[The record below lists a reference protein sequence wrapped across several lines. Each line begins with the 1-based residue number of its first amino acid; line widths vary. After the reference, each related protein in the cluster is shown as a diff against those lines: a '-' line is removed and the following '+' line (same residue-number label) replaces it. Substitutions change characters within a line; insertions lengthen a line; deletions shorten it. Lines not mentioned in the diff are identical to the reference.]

1 MAESVRRRVRQL
13 ERVSGSLAGE
23 CACGRVRVSY
33 VDADWLPTREAEP
46 VAEVCPVCG
55 LRVPT
60 IVVQYVSDWRAVG
73 EPVR

>member
-23 CACGRVRVSY
+23 CACGRARVCY

-46 VAEVCPVCG
+46 VAEVCPVCR
-55 LRVPT
+55 LPVPV
-60 IVVQYVSDWRAVG
+60 IEVHYVQDWRGEAV
-73 EPVR
+73 R